1 MNRQLL
7 IKNIVCMMALSVA
20 MTACSLDGIVKVD
33 DPEVGSNVPRD
44 LLKSHKGAMGV
55 YHSAI
60 KNLSQSYSSLSLHTG
75 LITDELRE
83 ISTSSFASPRTSID
97 NRFLAA
103 DKFGHRELA
112 LPAYVQLNAARNSA
126 IQSRHLLRT
135 YSDSTAIPLIAH
147 AYIIEAYSVMLMAEA
162 LCSGF
167 PMSEV
172 EFEGDITLSNG
183 ISTTEAFYK
192 AVSLFD
198 SALTIPHD
206 SVNFVNLARTGK
218 GRALLNLGRFDSAA
232 LAVTDVPA
240 GFAYNL
246 TYTEAT
252 APNSALKESF
262 WTSTVGTS
270 PVANDVGV
278 GNFEGINGLEWIS
291 SSPLTQDP
299 RVPLT
304 TREVDNILVFD
315 TPIRQN
321 KFPTGNAIVPLA
333 RTLDARLIEVEAVF
347 QAGGTTWL
355 NLLNSLRSTVG
366 LPELADPGTHEA
378 RVDLIFRERA
388 FWNFLLGQRHGDLR
402 RLVRQYGREPHN
414 TFPTGT
420 YHNIKGTFILFG
432 DAMVFTPD
440 LNEYQNNFRF
450 QSCEDY
456 NA

>member
-1 MNRQLL
+1 MNRKLL
-7 IKNIVCMMALSVA
+7 INNVVCMLTLSVA
-20 MTACSLDGIVKVD
+20 ITACSLDGLVKVD
-33 DPEVGSNVPRD
+33 DPETGTNVPRD

-55 YHSAI
+55 YYSAI
-60 KNLSQSYSSLSLHTG
+60 KNLSQSYSSLSLSTG
-75 LITDELRE
+75 LITDELRD
-83 ISTSSFASPRTSID
+83 IATSLSATSRTSID
-97 NRFLAA
+97 NRFLAV

-112 LPAYVQLNAARNSA
+112 LPAYAQLNAARNSA
-126 IQSRHLLRT
+126 VQSRHLLRT

-147 AYIIEAYSVMLMAEA
+147 AYILEAYSVMLMAEA

-198 SALTIPHD
+198 SALSIQHD
-206 SVNFVNLARTGK
+206 SLNFVNLARTGK

-232 LAVTDVPA
+232 LAVSDVPA

-246 TYTEAT
+246 TYTETT
-252 APNSALKESF
+252 APNSTLREAF
-262 WTSTVGTS
+262 WTSTAG
-270 PVANDVGV
+270 PVPVVNDIGI
-278 GNFEGINGLEWIS
+278 GNFEGVNGLEWIS

-304 TREVDNILVFD
+304 TKEVEGILVFD
-315 TPIRQN
+315 TPIRQS
-321 KFPTGNAIVPLA
+321 KFPTGNATVPLA
-333 RTLDARLIEVEAVF
+333 RSLDARLIEVESAF

-355 NLLNSLRSTVG
+355 SLLNNLRSTIS
-366 LPELADPGTHEA
+366 LPDLADPGTQEA

-402 RLVRQYGREPHN
+402 RLIRQYGREPHN
-414 TFPTGT
+414 TFPTGA
-420 YHNIKGTFILFG
+420 YHNIKGSFILFG
-432 DAMVFTPD
+432 DAVVFTPD